1 MDEARQVSVGGGGQP
16 QWRADQSE
24 LFYLS
29 PGHALMAVDAPGA
42 ARPSF
47 GSPRRLF
54 HTSIVGGLSDAR
66 DSYAVMPDGRT
77 FLVYGSHDAT
87 GPAPITLI
95 KNWAAGLAPVAVV
108 PAREPRS
115 VALR

>member
-1 MDEARQVSVGGGGQP
+1 
-16 QWRADQSE
+16 
-24 LFYLS
+24 
-29 PGHALMAVDAPGA
+29 MAVDAPGT

-47 GSPRRLF
+47 GTPRRLF

-77 FLVYGSHDAT
+77 FLVYGSHDVT

-95 KNWAAGLAPVAVV
+95 KNWASGLAPVAIV
-108 PAREPRS
+108 PAREPRN